1 MKTCCD
7 QLPER
12 AGRGAARNVRSQ
24 FRDILFSLPSRAEYR
39 KDGSIPRVIGGD
51 RGNRL
56 RMKWLGIA
64 AAIIV
69 GAGVLYVIAF
79 PSLTLRYRLT
89 LEAVVDGEPKTGSSV
104 IEVIFSKQPKI
115 RSELTT
121 SYRGEA
127 VVLDLGSR
135 GTLFALLKAGSDS
148 RSIPE
153 TIVFRAFD
161 FPGGIF
167 PSGSVE
173 DGFRQIRQLSGK
185 RELPLTSLPMLV
197 RFRDL
202 NDPMTVEQVDPRDIA
217 KSFGV
222 GTNLV
227 RASLEIVPAG
237 VWPFN
242 RIGITGEPVATGIEE
257 RLIWLNHLD
266 RYNSIPGNPFSS
278 TLPSEINGFRAH

>member
-1 MKTCCD
+1 
-7 QLPER
+7 
-12 AGRGAARNVRSQ
+12 
-24 FRDILFSLPSRAEYR
+24 
-39 KDGSIPRVIGGD
+39 
-51 RGNRL
+51 
-56 RMKWLGIA
+56 MKWLGIA

-69 GAGVLYVIAF
+69 GAGMLYVIAF

-115 RSELTT
+115 RSELTI

-202 NDPMTVEQVDPRDIA
+202 NDPMTVEMVDPLDVG
-217 KSFGV
+217 KSFGA
-222 GTNLV
+222 GARLV
-227 RASLEIVPAG
+227 HATLEIVPTG

-242 RIGITGEPVATGIEE
+242 SFGITGEPITTGIEK
-257 RLIWLNHLD
+257 RLPWLSGLTSNID
-266 RYNSIPGNPFSS
+266 GTSS
-278 TLPSEINGFRAH
+278 TSSNALPNVLHVGNFKKG